1 MTRPSGSLGTRAI
14 KTLKLLLGLAL
25 VLMVVLNI
33 VNAAGRYG
41 GLPVPGGMDE
51 LLVFAMIWIV
61 MIGCILAT
69 HDRTHLSIN
78 LLPQS
83 LNHDDR
89 RILETFV
96 SFLTA
101 GVCAFVAWHSWTFI
115 ERIGAIGQKSMGLG
129 VPMVVP
135 HMAILVGF
143 AGTALVSLAL
153 AITDCRALFLDRA
166 E

>member
-1 MTRPSGSLGTRAI
+1 MTRPSGSLGARALE
-14 KTLKLLLGLAL
+14 TLKLLLGLAL

-51 LLVFAMIWIV
+51 LLVIAMIWVV

-69 HDRTHLSIN
+69 HDRTHLAIN

-83 LNHDDR
+83 LNNDR
-89 RILETFV
+89 RRVLETLV
-96 SFLTA
+96 TFLTA

-135 HMAILVGF
+135 HLAIFVGF
-143 AGTALVSLAL
+143 AGTALVSLVL
-153 AITDCRALFLDRA
+153 AVTDCRAFFQDRA
-166 E
+166 K